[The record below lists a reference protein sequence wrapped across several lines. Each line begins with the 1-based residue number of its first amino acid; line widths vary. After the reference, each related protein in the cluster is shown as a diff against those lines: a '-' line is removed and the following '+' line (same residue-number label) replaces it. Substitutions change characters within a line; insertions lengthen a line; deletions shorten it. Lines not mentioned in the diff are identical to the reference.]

1 MSTFFVPDFGSIG
14 AGDRSARLKS
24 IGRREERE
32 EQKEL
37 KRKAAVEQAKF

>member
-1 MSTFFVPDFGSIG
+1 LGVSAP
-14 AGDRSARLKS
+14 GDRSARLKS

-37 KRKAAVEQAKF
+37 KRKATVEQAKF